1 MGALVGLVLASGVLL
16 IVSSGRVRKRT
27 VRPSRLGTLI
37 THAGMSRITPT
48 GVISACVASAVLVGA
63 LTLIITAVPMAA
75 LLAGI
80 LAGGAPLMVL
90 RRRVR
95 QRTKARRAAWPDA
108 VDSLVSG
115 VRAGLAL
122 PEALS
127 DLGVRGPEP
136 LRPYFVRFAGDYR
149 ASGSFTGA
157 LETLR
162 GEMADPTADR
172 VVAALSVAWDVGG
185 TDLGTVLR
193 TLAALLREDA
203 RTRGDIEARQSWTI
217 SAARVSVAAPWVTL
231 ALLCT
236 RPEAA
241 AAFSTALGALV
252 LAIAAVMSLVA
263 YRLMLA
269 IGRLP
274 QERRWVAEAV
284 AP

>member
-1 MGALVGLVLASGVLL
+1 MGALVGLLLATGVLL
-16 IVSSGRVRKRT
+16 LVSSGRPRVRT
-27 VRPSRLGTLI
+27 VRASRLGALI
-37 THAGMSRITPT
+37 THAGMPRITPA
-48 GVISACVASAVLVGA
+48 GVISACGASAVLVGV
-63 LTLIITAVPMAA
+63 LTLIVTAVPMAA
-75 LLAGI
+75 LLAGV
-80 LAGGAPLMVL
+80 LAGGTPLMLL

-95 QRTKARRAAWPDA
+95 QRTHARRAAWPDA

-122 PEALS
+122 PEALA

-136 LRPYFVRFAGDYR
+136 LRLYFVRFGGEYR

-157 LETLR
+157 LRTLQE
-162 GEMADPTADR
+162 EMADPTADR

-203 RTRGDIEARQSWTI
+203 RTRGDIEARQSWTVN
-217 SAARVSVAAPWVTL
+217 AARVSVAAPWVTL

-241 AAFSTALGALV
+241 AAFSTALGAVVLV
-252 LAIAAVMSLVA
+252 VAAVISLVA

-274 QERRWVAEAV
+274 QERRRVVPAV
-284 AP
+284 TT